1 MGKEP
6 SHFFLKG
13 ILGLL
18 FSMVFMGVGGGL
30 LWAGEKEDMAAMQKA
45 LNQEVLD
52 RPFNPGDKAAVDA
65 YLENAIKKGVKP
77 NDTRPQGW
85 APGWTCNNL
94 VYSYRAYRDC
104 RYYHRYHGRY
114 YPY

>member
-6 SHFFLKG
+6 THFFLKG
-13 ILGLL
+13 ILGLFL
-18 FSMVFMGVGGGL
+18 SMVFIGAGGSP
-30 LWAGEKEDMAAMQKA
+30 LWAGEKEDMEAMQKA

-52 RPFNPGDKAAVDA
+52 KPFNPGDKAKVDA
-65 YLENAIKKGVKP
+65 YLEESIKKGVKP
-77 NDTRPQGW
+77 IETKPQGW

-104 RYYHRYHGRY
+104 MYYHRYYGSY

>member
-6 SHFFLKG
+6 SHLFRKG
-13 ILGLL
+13 IIGLFL
-18 FSMVFMGVGGGL
+18 VVVIMGLGGGL

>member
-1 MGKEP
+1 MGEKL

-13 ILGLL
+13 ILGLVL
-18 FSMVFMGVGGGL
+18 GVVFLGTGENS
-30 LWAGEKEDMAAMQKA
+30 LWAGEKEDMEAMQKA

-52 RPFNPGDKAAVDA
+52 KPFYPGDKAAVDK
-65 YLENAIKKGVKP
+65 YLDEAIKKGVKP
-77 NDTRPQGW
+77 NETKPPGW

-94 VYSYRAYRDC
+94 VYSYNAYRNC
-104 RYYHRYHGRY
+104 MYYYRYHGRY